1 MTIAT
6 HSHLLP
12 FHEELTSRERDILQL
27 VVQGLSN
34 PEIAAALFISQ
45 STVKTHLRSIF
56 KKLDVEHR
64 VQAVVIAIQHDLI

>member
-1 MTIAT
+1 MAIVA
-6 HSHLLP
+6 HSNPLP
-12 FHEELTSRERDILQL
+12 FHEELTSRERDVLHL
-27 VVQGLSN
+27 LVQGLSN

-64 VQAVVIAIQHDLI
+64 VQAVVIAMQRDLI